1 MSPTRLLAPRVGEPR
16 APGKAGAPRKRPP
29 SRPAVGLG
37 GRDCGRRSGSSVRRC
52 HCAGWDGRKR
62 GKGAA
67 GRGRRE
73 GTCAEP
79 AARVPGGK
87 RRVQRAVRGP
97 EAPGLWLLLPGCPE
111 TGGRVSRLG
120 RGSPIPPPPPPPP
133 GRTRGPR
140 NHLHPRPGPSAPGA
154 RPAPKLPPARP
165 ARSLFAA
172 RLLPPRRRR
181 LRLPLPA
188 SRLCSSEPPAA
199 EGAAAPLRV
208 RRGRSAIN
216 TRGRRQRRRG
226 RASRAGGGRP
236 RSEPSKVARGGGEG
250 GAGRVGGERAQG
262 RHGRLDAGPSATR
275 LGRSSGSKRAAAA
288 SPPRAPAECPQPCAR
303 AGPAVSRPASG
314 K

>member
-1 MSPTRLLAPRVGEPR
+1 MGGSGGRAPRGGGGERGR
-16 APGKAGAPRKRPP
+16 ARSRQPESREVRGGCKGRYGAPRPP
-29 SRPAVGLG
+29 GSGYCCRAAPRPAGESPALVGEA
-37 GRDCGRRSGSSVRRC
+37 RS
-52 HCAGWDGRKR
+52 
-62 GKGAA
+62 
-67 GRGRRE
+67 
-73 GTCAEP
+73 
-79 AARVPGGK
+79 
-87 RRVQRAVRGP
+87 
-97 EAPGLWLLLPGCPE
+97 
-111 TGGRVSRLG
+111 
-120 RGSPIPPPPPPPP
+120 PPPPPPP

-140 NHLHPRPGPSAPGA
+140 NHLHPRPGRSAPGA
-154 RPAPKLPPARP
+154 RLAPKLPPARP

-172 RLLPPRRRR
+172 RLLPPRRRRLR

-226 RASRAGGGRP
+226 RASRAGAGRP